1 MTPRPRIGLAFPG
14 GCSDPQAWSG
24 IPYGLAGGLRSA
36 GAEVVEL
43 DVSAPAGIERALAL
57 AVAGRYAGGAGDV
70 GFEGALRRG
79 YSTAF
84 ITPTIARLRTQ
95 VGAIR
100 VRGAGHLN
108 GIVQIST
115 AYELPP
121 VAPLVTFED
130 MTIPQAL
137 KYPYAHWRALGS
149 RGIASRLARQGAVYA
164 RADSVAMSNSWAAAS
179 AIDDYG
185 VAPEKVHVVGMGT
198 NQPLRE
204 TDRVWSTPRMLFVGR
219 EWERK
224 NGPEVVE
231 AFAEVRRAWPDA
243 RLDVVGGH
251 PTLDAPGVHGH
262 GFLRLDV
269 EEERDRL
276 RGLFDRAT
284 CFVMPSRFEPSAIV
298 YAEALAAGIPS
309 LGTSVG
315 GSADIIGDAGI
326 VVDPGDPAAIREAMS
341 RLANPTTAAELG
353 RRARD
358 RAPQFTWAA
367 VAGRLLETIGVAM
380 LPEVLAA

>member
-1 MTPRPRIGLAFPG
+1 MTARPRIGLAFPG

-24 IPYGLAGGLRSA
+24 IPYGLAGGLRGA

-43 DVSAPAGIERALAL
+43 DVTAPARIERAVAL
-57 AVAGRYAGGAGDV
+57 AVAGRYAGGVADAGV
-70 GFEGALRRG
+70 QGALRRG

-84 ITPTIARLRTQ
+84 ITPTIARLRTK
-95 VGAIR
+95 VGAMR
-100 VRGAGHLN
+100 VRAAGQLD

-130 MTIPQAL
+130 MTIAQAL
-137 KYPYAHWRALGS
+137 NYPYAHWRALGT
-149 RGIASRLARQGAVYA
+149 RGVEARVARQRAVYA
-164 RADSVAMSNSWAAAS
+164 RADAVAMSNSWAAAS

-185 VAPEKVHVVGMGT
+185 LASEKVHVVGMGT
-198 NQPLRE
+198 NQPLRD

-224 NGPEVVE
+224 NGPEVIE
-231 AFAEVRRAWPDA
+231 AFAEVRRAWPEA

-251 PTLDAPGVHGH
+251 PPLDAPGVHGH

-269 EEERDRL
+269 EAERDRL
-276 RGLFDRAT
+276 RELFDRAT

-326 VVDPGDPAAIREAMS
+326 VVDPADARAIREAMS
-341 RLANPTTAAELG
+341 RLADPTTAAELG

-358 RAPQFTWAA
+358 RAPQFTWTA
-367 VAGRLLETIGVAM
+367 VAGRLLDTIGAAA
-380 LPEVLAA
+380 LAAVA